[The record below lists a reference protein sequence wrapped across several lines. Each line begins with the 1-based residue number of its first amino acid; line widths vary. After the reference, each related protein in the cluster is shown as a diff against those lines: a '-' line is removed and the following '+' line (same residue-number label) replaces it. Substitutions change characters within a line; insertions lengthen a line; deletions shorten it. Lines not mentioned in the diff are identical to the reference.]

1 MRPAD
6 KRLRAPCPRADRR
19 TQDGNAVGLAEVG
32 TALRTDGRMLIRFL
46 ILCAGLFLFARI
58 GSEVVEGDTLSFDR
72 AIITALRQPGD
83 LAVPIGPRWLMLM
96 MRDITALGGVVVL
109 TLITAIVAGYLLV
122 LRRRA
127 TALFVIV
134 AAVSG
139 SLLGTLL
146 KGLFQRPRP
155 DIVSHL
161 VDVST
166 TSFPSGH
173 AMNSAIIYLTLGS
186 LLARTHEDRRIRI
199 YILTVS
205 ILLTLIIGS
214 SRVYPRR
221 PLAHR
226 CPRGL
231 DGRRDLGRAL
241 LGRRA
246 AVAGAGRDRTGGG
259 VKKGDAA
266 LLRRVMASRHFRR
279 EGSTER
285 SGRRAARSGA
295 RLSDQGNTSR
305 AKRLGSRPGKAM
317 PNTSFATSR

>member
-1 MRPAD
+1 MA
-6 KRLRAPCPRADRR
+6 
-19 TQDGNAVGLAEVG
+19 TQSVWQRWG

-96 MRDITALGGVVVL
+96 MRDMTALGGVVVL

-155 DIVSHL
+155 DIVAHL

-214 SRVYPRR
+214 SRVYLGVHWPTDVLAGWTVGAIWAVLCSTVARR
-221 PLAHR
+221 LQA
-226 CPRGL
+226 RG
-231 DGRRDLGRAL
+231 GIEQ
-241 LGRRA
+241 
-246 AVAGAGRDRTGGG
+246 AG
-259 VKKGDAA
+259 
-266 LLRRVMASRHFRR
+266 
-279 EGSTER
+279 E
-285 SGRRAARSGA
+285 
-295 RLSDQGNTSR
+295 
-305 AKRLGSRPGKAM
+305 
-317 PNTSFATSR
+317 